1 VVGDTTGVLT
11 HDNGAPY
18 QLGGGE
24 WQSDAPADG
33 LVRVSS
39 VLRADSGKG

>member
-1 VVGDTTGVLT
+1 MY

-24 WQSDAPADG
+24 WKSDVVADG
-33 LVRVSS
+33 LVRVSG
-39 VLRADSGKG
+39 VLG